1 MLVGPAL
8 PPSPKKEAEEMTD
21 SMIATQPSDGVAEIP
36 KAASQDQRGSA
47 QGLLIDALA
56 ALPDK
61 AILDETRL
69 ATVFGVTCRTV
80 RRMVSRYELPPPV
93 QLAGRSCWIVERILR
108 HIEAAAE
115 RAEREAEREARRFR
129 SMAP

>member
-1 MLVGPAL
+1 
-8 PPSPKKEAEEMTD
+8 MTD
-21 SMIATQPSDGVAEIP
+21 SMAATRPGDVVAEVP
-36 KAASQDQRGSA
+36 KDASQDQRGSE
-47 QGLLIDALA
+47 QGLLIETLA

-69 ATVFGVTCRTV
+69 AAVFGVTCRTV

-93 QLAGRSCWIVERILR
+93 QLAGRSCWIVERILH

-115 RAEREAEREARRFR
+115 RAEREAKREARRLH
-129 SMAP
+129 SMTP